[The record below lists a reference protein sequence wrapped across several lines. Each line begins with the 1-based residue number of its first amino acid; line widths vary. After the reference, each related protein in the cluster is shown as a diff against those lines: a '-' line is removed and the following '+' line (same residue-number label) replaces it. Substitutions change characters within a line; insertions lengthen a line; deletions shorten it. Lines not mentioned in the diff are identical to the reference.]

1 MGSLN
6 QDGSKISQSRESVRN
21 VGGAN
26 ILSADRVESEV
37 IRERSPEAASDDLG
51 TNADLTTSQYSTV
64 SLSET
69 QKITESVDETLIS
82 REDDR
87 EDFTP
92 DPNHQPR
99 EWVALIGGGAATPD
113 LEAVLA
119 EGNTGSG
126 IVLETLEVTNVLV
139 VDPNGATAA
148 IFNDAVAFEEQINI
162 NGSASVSDASRISFR
177 NNAMGLQANSDGVLS
192 LFDSGSHLRPLAAA
206 KYLEVVTLSSGNS
219 IELASQSGQVI
230 IVKGTGPRTV
240 NLQATD
246 LYPGYI
252 VDIKDGDG
260 TASSGNITVAGNG
273 NNIDGTSS
281 FALDVNYASYT
292 FVYNGTEWNL
302 I

>member
-26 ILSADRVESEV
+26 IRSADRVESEV

-82 REDDR
+82 RESDR

-99 EWVALIGGGAATPD
+99 EWYGLATASSAGGG
-113 LEAVLA
+113 
-119 EGNTGSG
+119 
-126 IVLETLEVTNVLV
+126 
-139 VDPNGATAA
+139 
-148 IFNDAVAFEEQINI
+148 
-162 NGSASVSDASRISFR
+162 
-177 NNAMGLQANSDGVLS
+177 
-192 LFDSGSHLRPLAAA
+192 A
-206 KYLEVVTLSSGNS
+206 KYLEVVTMSSGNS
-219 IELASQSGQVI
+219 ITLASESGQVI
-230 IVKGTGPRTV
+230 IVKGTGPRTIMFPLTP
-240 NLQATD
+240 NPTD
-246 LYPGYI
+246 IVPGYI
-252 VDIKDGDG
+252 YDIKDGDG
-260 TASSGNITVAGNG
+260 TASSGNITVDGNG
-273 NNIDGTSS
+273 SNIDGSS
-281 FALDVNYASYT
+281 TFALDVNYASYT